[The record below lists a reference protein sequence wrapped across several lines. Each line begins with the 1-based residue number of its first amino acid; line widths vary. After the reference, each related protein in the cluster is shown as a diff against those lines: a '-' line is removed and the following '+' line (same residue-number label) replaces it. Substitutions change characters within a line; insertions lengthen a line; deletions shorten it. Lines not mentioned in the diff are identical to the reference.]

1 MNAPLATQLCS
12 LRIRTGHESLSAF
25 ARLYL
30 PHRFPLPWSR
40 MHKEICNDL
49 HAVGDRSPVRLV
61 LSAPDGYGKS
71 SLVSFAF
78 VIWALAYQRAKCIV
92 IGSSSRNAAGELL
105 GGIDTELRQNRLLQ
119 RDFPHLRTI
128 ARSSGASGSRASPPR
143 LIAVPSVAKVHTIG
157 PTSHLTEVSFEGT
170 RPDLFILDE
179 FDPGFDTLRPTDE
192 QPRRSDRLEQTLK
205 RRIIDRFT
213 EASIIVAGPLLDT
226 QGLIDRLLAPEVGSF
241 WMQRFYPAVERYPGR
256 FEQWFEWAA
265 CWKRNRD
272 HGEDYLKHHR
282 EQLLEGASVLWPE
295 HESFEKLMRLRAE
308 RGWAWFDAYRQGL
321 PPGGCLRAGF
331 NRAQTYSVDEGS
343 IITTLVDDAGY
354 RRLPP
359 AGYTQPEA
367 KVRLI
372 TEDSEKLGK
381 ALPISPNTGEIQPF

>member
-1 MNAPLATQLCS
+1 MLQASCS
-12 LRIRTGHESLSAF
+12 RQGF
-25 ARLYL
+25 ARL
-30 PHRFPLPWSR
+30 S
-40 MHKEICNDL
+40 
-49 HAVGDRSPVRLV
+49 HA
-61 LSAPDGYGKS
+61 
-71 SLVSFAF
+71 
-78 VIWALAYQRAKCIV
+78 Q
-92 IGSSSRNAAGELL
+92 
-105 GGIDTELRQNRLLQ
+105 LRQNRLLQ

-157 PTSHLTEVSFEGT
+157 PTSHLTEVSFEGA

-179 FDPGFDTLRPTDE
+179 FDPGFDPLRPTDE
-192 QPRRSDRLEQTLK
+192 QSRRSDRLEQTLK

-213 EASIIVAGPLLDT
+213 EASIIVAGPLLDA

-241 WMQRFYPAVERYPGR
+241 WIQRFYPAVERYPDR

-272 HGEDYLKHHR
+272 HSDDYLEHYR

-308 RGWAWFDAYRQGL
+308 RGWSWFDAYRQGL

-331 NRAQTYSVDEGS
+331 SRTQTYSVDESS
-343 IITTLVDDAGY
+343 IITTLIDDAGY
-354 RRLPP
+354 QRLPP
-359 AGYTQPEA
+359 AGYTQSEDR
-367 KVRLI
+367 VSLI
-372 TEDSEKLGK
+372 AEDSEKLGK
-381 ALPISPNTGEIQPF
+381 TLPISPNTGEIQPF